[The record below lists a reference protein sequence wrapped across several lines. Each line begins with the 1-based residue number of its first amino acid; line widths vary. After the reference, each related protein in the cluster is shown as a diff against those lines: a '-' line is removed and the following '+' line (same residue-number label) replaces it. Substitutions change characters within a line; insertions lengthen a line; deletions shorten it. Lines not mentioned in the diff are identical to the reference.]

1 MANRPNNNAPMGPP
15 DKVKITAAAF
25 ASKYKSKREVYNF
38 LAVDVGIYLPAFGKC
53 SNTLSLTLLFPSY
66 RTSDHLLSQRLG
78 LRGEE
83 E

>member
-1 MANRPNNNAPMGPP
+1 MANRPINNALMGPP

-38 LAVDVGIYLPAFGKC
+38 LAVDVGIYLPAFGKY
-53 SNTLSLTLLFPSY
+53 SNTQSLILMFPSY
-66 RTSDHLLSQRLG
+66 RTSNHLLSQRLS
-78 LRGEE
+78 LRREE